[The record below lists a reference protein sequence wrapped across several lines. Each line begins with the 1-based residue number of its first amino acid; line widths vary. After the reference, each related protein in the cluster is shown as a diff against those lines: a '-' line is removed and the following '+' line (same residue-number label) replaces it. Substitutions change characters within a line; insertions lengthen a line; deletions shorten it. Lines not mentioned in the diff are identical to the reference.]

1 MPREEDNR
9 VGDKLIN
16 EVGSQR
22 QLFAYPCI
30 RQSQTPRL
38 KSCPLRYGKRGGG
51 ERVEVRSDCRGYA
64 SIYPIRPWRA
74 SLLISARYQMHNVYW
89 FVLTWLSL
97 SYEVVVNLFALNSIV
112 PLVSCYPIRGIW
124 WNREALVEERNC
136 GAKLINQRVMFV

>member
-51 ERVEVRSDCRGYA
+51 EGGG
-64 SIYPIRPWRA
+64 SIG
-74 SLLISARYQMHNVYW
+74 
-89 FVLTWLSL
+89 LSRL
-97 SYEVVVNLFALNSIV
+97 CFNL
-112 PLVSCYPIRGIW
+112 PY
-124 WNREALVEERNC
+124 
-136 GAKLINQRVMFV
+136 

>member
-51 ERVEVRSDCRGYA
+51 GRG
-64 SIYPIRPWRA
+64 WRFDRIVA
-74 SLLISARYQMHNVYW
+74 AMLQFTLLDRDAPR
-89 FVLTWLSL
+89 
-97 SYEVVVNLFALNSIV
+97 
-112 PLVSCYPIRGIW
+112 C
-124 WNREALVEERNC
+124 
-136 GAKLINQRVMFV
+136 

>member
-51 ERVEVRSDCRGYA
+51 GGEGGG
-64 SIYPIRPWRA
+64 SIG
-74 SLLISARYQMHNVYW
+74 
-89 FVLTWLSL
+89 LSRL
-97 SYEVVVNLFALNSIV
+97 CFNL
-112 PLVSCYPIRGIW
+112 PY
-124 WNREALVEERNC
+124 
-136 GAKLINQRVMFV
+136 

>member
-51 ERVEVRSDCRGYA
+51 GEGGG
-64 SIYPIRPWRA
+64 SIG
-74 SLLISARYQMHNVYW
+74 
-89 FVLTWLSL
+89 LSRL
-97 SYEVVVNLFALNSIV
+97 CFNL
-112 PLVSCYPIRGIW
+112 PY
-124 WNREALVEERNC
+124 
-136 GAKLINQRVMFV
+136 